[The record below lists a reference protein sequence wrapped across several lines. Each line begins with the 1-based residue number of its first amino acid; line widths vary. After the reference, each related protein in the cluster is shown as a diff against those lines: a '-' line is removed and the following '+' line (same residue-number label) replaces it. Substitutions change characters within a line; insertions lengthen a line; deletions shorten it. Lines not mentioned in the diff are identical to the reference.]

1 MHGGVAG
8 IGLTASLDLSSGC
21 EMWVAP
27 APGPD
32 PVLDRGA
39 RTGKFPGPFHGRWA
53 VASGWGIVGSPP
65 EEAGDRDGAAE
76 GTARESRHAVGGIVP
91 RSTHSAGPAYEKR
104 KLVVKTQAAA
114 KAEQPPQPKKPKKKA
129 KAKAKKDPFA
139 PVRADAL
146 LGKRFTH
153 VKRAE
158 WGIGTVVDGADNA
171 IVLAWSDGT
180 ERRTARSYMDHLV
193 EVPS

>member
-1 MHGGVAG
+1 V
-8 IGLTASLDLSSGC
+8 T
-21 EMWVAP
+21 
-27 APGPD
+27 
-32 PVLDRGA
+32 
-39 RTGKFPGPFHGRWA
+39 
-53 VASGWGIVGSPP
+53 
-65 EEAGDRDGAAE
+65 
-76 GTARESRHAVGGIVP
+76 
-91 RSTHSAGPAYEKR
+91 
-104 KLVVKTQAAA
+104 KTQEA
-114 KAEQPPQPKKPKKKA
+114 KVEQPKPAQPKKPKKA
-129 KAKAKKDPFA
+129 KAKSSKKDAAA

-171 IVLAWSDGT
+171 LLLAWSDGT